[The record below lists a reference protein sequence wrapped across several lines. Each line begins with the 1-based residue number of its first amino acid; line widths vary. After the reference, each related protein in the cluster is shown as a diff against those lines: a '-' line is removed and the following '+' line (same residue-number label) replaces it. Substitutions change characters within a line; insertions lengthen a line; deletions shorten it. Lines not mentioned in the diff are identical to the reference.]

1 MTQLLL
7 DTNVVSILF
16 KPKNSLHLKC
26 LELVSGHQLFI
37 SFMTKAELLLW
48 PALNNWGAAR
58 RQELQK
64 HIEPF
69 TTLFADDL
77 TCEVWSRVVAQSRGM
92 GRPITPADAWIAATA
107 IQWFLPLVTADFRDY
122 EHLDNL
128 TIDRKSVV

>member
-1 MTQLLL
+1 
-7 DTNVVSILF
+7 
-16 KPKNSLHLKC
+16 
-26 LELVSGHQLFI
+26 VSGQQLFI

-48 PALNNWGAAR
+48 PALNNWGEKR

-77 TCEVWSRVVAQSRGM
+77 TCAHWCRIVAESRRI

-107 IQWFLPLVTADFRDY
+107 LQWSLPLVSADFQDF
-122 EHLDNL
+122 EHLDDL
-128 TIDRKSVV
+128 IVVPVE

>member
-16 KPKNSLHLKC
+16 KPLNSLYPRSV
-26 LELVSGHQLFI
+26 ELVSGHQLFI

-48 PALNNWGAAR
+48 PALNHWSAKR

-77 TCEVWSRVVAQSRGM
+77 TCDHWCRVIAESRHI
-92 GRPITPADAWIAATA
+92 GRPITAADAWIAATA
-107 IQWFLPLVTADFRDY
+107 RQWSLPLVSADFRDY
-122 EHLDNL
+122 EHLVDL
-128 TIDRKSVV
+128 IVVPLN